1 LTGPVVIL
9 GGGPAGAVAGLLL
22 AEWGH
27 HAIILEQHAGRSS
40 NDERRPSRPDESQG
54 LAESVPPSA
63 RKLFHQIGILD
74 EIESARFYRTRG
86 NTAWWGGDDARIES
100 FEGGRLG
107 WQIFRPEF
115 DAWLLDLARQRGVDV
130 WTSARVRGVEP
141 SSGDSAAA
149 VVAVDRNGVRQTLS
163 CNWILD
169 CSGRAGVL
177 ARGTRR
183 PGVRAFSL
191 VGLWRTSDGWN
202 VPDGTHTLV
211 EAFDRG
217 WSWSIP
223 IDDDWRQIG
232 IMLDGPSPRREGSRA
247 LVEAYRAELDR
258 TSHMTR
264 HVGHAE
270 LQSVWACDA
279 STYTSAG
286 CAGPRHL
293 LVGDAA
299 SFIDPLSSFGVKKA
313 MGSAWMAAVVVNTI
327 LRDVDNR
334 ERRDAAIELFES
346 WERDITAAHTAQTR
360 EFARAAA
367 AHYGGRFWSDRAN
380 LPIAASNDP
389 ADGGASEAA
398 ALRAALLDI
407 RDSAEIGFDLDAHV
421 RYEARPV
428 IRDHEVVLEDSFPS
442 GVRFRDNVDL
452 VALARLA
459 CEHRHV
465 PDLFDA
471 YCRSTAPVPLPS
483 VLGGLSLLVA
493 KGYLVK
499 KDVIRC

>member
-1 LTGPVVIL
+1 
-9 GGGPAGAVAGLLL
+9 VAGLLL

-27 HAIILEQHAGRSS
+27 HAIILEQRPCRSPRSEGQDVRAG
-40 NDERRPSRPDESQG
+40 ESQG
-54 LAESVPPSA
+54 LAESVPPST
-63 RKLFHQIGILD
+63 RKLFRQVGILD
-74 EIESARFYRTRG
+74 DVEAAGFYRTRG

-100 FEGGRLG
+100 FERGRLG

-130 WTSARVRGVEP
+130 WTSARARGVET
-141 SSGDSAAA
+141 SGETAQ
-149 VVAVDRNGVRQTLS
+149 VAVDRDGARHVLS
-163 CNWILD
+163 CDWVLD

-177 ARGTRR
+177 ARGARR

-191 VGLWRTSDGWN
+191 VGLWRTSDGWH
-202 VPDGTHTLV
+202 VPDVTHTLV

-223 IDDDWRQIG
+223 IDDAQRQIG

-247 LVEAYRAELDR
+247 LVDAYRAEIDR
-258 TSHMTR
+258 TR
-264 HVGHAE
+264 HVARHVSQAA

-279 STYTSAG
+279 STYTSDA

-327 LRDVDNR
+327 LRHG

-346 WERDITAAHTAQTR
+346 RERDVTGAHTAQTR

-367 AHYGGRFWSDRAN
+367 AHYDSRFWSARAN
-380 LPIAASNDP
+380 RAISSAAA
-389 ADGGASEAA
+389 ADDTSEA
-398 ALRAALLDI
+398 ALRAALLEI
-407 RDSAEIGFDLDAHV
+407 RDSVEIDFDLDERV
-421 RYEARPV
+421 RYEPRPV
-428 IRDHEVVLEDSFPS
+428 IRDHEVVLEDSFAS

-459 CEHRHV
+459 CQHRHV
-465 PDLFDA
+465 PDLFEA
-471 YCRSTAPVPLPS
+471 YCRSTARVPLPS

>member
-1 LTGPVVIL
+1 LTGAVVIL

-27 HAIILEQHAGRSS
+27 HAIILEQRPFRRS
-40 NDERRPSRPDESQG
+40 ERERPGFRPGEPHG
-54 LAESVPPSA
+54 LAESVPPST
-63 RKLFHQIGILD
+63 RKLFQQIGILD
-74 EIESARFYRTRG
+74 EVEKAGFYRTRG
-86 NTAWWGGDDARIES
+86 NTAWWGGDDERIES
-100 FEGGRLG
+100 FERGRLG

-130 WTSARVRGVEP
+130 RTSARVRGVET
-141 SSGDSAAA
+141 SSEPGP
-149 VVAVDRNGVRQTLS
+149 VQVALDRDGVRQSLS
-163 CNWILD
+163 CEWILD

-177 ARGTRR
+177 ARSVRH

-191 VGLWRTSDGWN
+191 VGLWQTSDGWN
-202 VPDGTHTLV
+202 VPDVTHTLV

-223 IDDDWRQIG
+223 IDDARRQIG

-247 LVEAYRAELDR
+247 LVESYRAEIER
-258 TSHMTR
+258 TRHIAR
-264 HVGHAE
+264 HVGQAE
-270 LQSVWACDA
+270 VQYVWACDA
-279 STYTSAG
+279 STYTSAA
-286 CAGPRHL
+286 CAGSRHL

-313 MGSAWMAAVVVNTI
+313 MGSAWMAAIVVNTI
-327 LRDVDNR
+327 LRHG
-334 ERRDAAIELFES
+334 ERRDAAIELFDS
-346 WERDITAAHTAQTR
+346 WERDVAAAHTAQTR

-367 AHYGGRFWSDRAN
+367 AHYDSGFWSSRAN
-380 LPIAASNDP
+380 RAIASP
-389 ADGGASEAA
+389 ADAADGDASEA
-398 ALRAALLDI
+398 ALRAALREI
-407 RDSAEIGFDLDAHV
+407 RDSAEIDFDLDERV
-421 RYEARPV
+421 RYERRPV

-442 GVRFRDNVDL
+442 GIRFRDNVDL

-459 CEHRHV
+459 CQHRHV